1 VSKLRDYAP
10 WLLPLILA
18 GYVGL
23 YFGCSRTFRLGLG
36 GPAKTYRVFEHRFAL
51 WVFAPLLKIEQ
62 MTRSEDF
69 AASVPKTS
77 N

>member
-1 VSKLRDYAP
+1 MSKLRDYAP
-10 WLLPLILA
+10 WLLPMLLA

-23 YFGCSRTFRLGLG
+23 YFGCSRTFILGFG

-51 WVFAPLLKIEQ
+51 FVFAPLLKLEQ
-62 MTRSEDF
+62 MTRSEEL
-69 AASVPKTS
+69 VGTVNS